1 MRLIS
6 WLISFVLFIL
16 ILCVGA
22 SFYIYPRLPYY
33 LSKNLSEKF
42 QVPVHVNAID
52 VSKETILL
60 KSVDIAN
67 PKQSTLPTAL
77 KVSKTS
83 VKAPL
88 TRYLKKNI
96 VIDEIQ
102 LNDIYASIEFYK
114 KGNTEG
120 NWTVLIDNFDS
131 NNSFGK
137 SQGEKK
143 QPSGNVLIK
152 KLVMTNITI
161 DLKLYG
167 KDVNRLSPIARLEFE
182 NVGTE
187 EGFPVEEITEIIIQK
202 LISQVFSLQGL
213 SNMFKTVIEA
223 PEKAATG
230 ILKGLFGG

>member
-1 MRLIS
+1 MRFFA
-6 WLISFVLFIL
+6 WLISVILFIL
-16 ILCVGA
+16 LLCVGA

-42 QVPVHVNAID
+42 QVPVHVNTID
-52 VSKETILL
+52 VNKNMILL
-60 KSVDIAN
+60 QGIDISN

-77 KVSKTS
+77 KVAKTS
-83 VKAPL
+83 VEAPL
-88 TRYLKKNI
+88 TNYLKKNI
-96 VIDEIQ
+96 VIEQIQ
-102 LNDIYASIEFYK
+102 LDDIYASIEFYT

-131 NNSFGK
+131 NNKFGS
-137 SQGEKK
+137 SQDK

-152 KLVMTNITI
+152 KLIMTNINI

-167 KDVNRLSPIARLEFE
+167 KDVNRLSPIPRLEFE

-202 LISQVFSLQGL
+202 LIQQIFSLQGL
-213 SNMFKTVIEA
+213 SNMFKSVIQA